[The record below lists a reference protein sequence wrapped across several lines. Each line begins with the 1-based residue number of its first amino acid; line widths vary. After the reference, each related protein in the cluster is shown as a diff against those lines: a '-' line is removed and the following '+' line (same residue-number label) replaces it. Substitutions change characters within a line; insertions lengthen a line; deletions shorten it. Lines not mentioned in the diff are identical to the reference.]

1 MEPNSTSF
9 PVQEF
14 FGFQMEKGDGR
25 ATATLTIDARH
36 LNPNG
41 VAHGSVAFALMD
53 TAMGAAVMSV
63 APEGHYCATVEMHT
77 RFHSGVTGGGLHC
90 EAVVISPGKR
100 IMHLEAK
107 THDDRGRLVASA
119 TSSFAV
125 LPIPT
130 R

>member
-1 MEPNSTSF
+1 MEPAPTSF

-14 FGFQMEKGDGR
+14 FGFHLEKGDGT
-25 ATATLTIDARH
+25 ATAGLTIDARH

-77 RFHSGVTGGGLHC
+77 RFHSGVTSGELRC

-100 IMHLEAK
+100 IMHVEAK
-107 THDDRGRLVASA
+107 TFGDRGRLVASA

-125 LPIPT
+125 MPIPT